1 MGVWTRLGRLELLV
15 VSDGPIRFDA
25 GAMFGVTPRVLWE
38 PLAGPLDEQH
48 RLTAGLNC
56 LLVRAAG
63 KLVLVETGVGS
74 KRGSRSPAGAGLEET
89 GRLLAELARE
99 GIAPADVDIV
109 VNTHLHFDHAG
120 GNTRLEDGRP
130 VPTFPRARYFV
141 PRAEWE
147 EAQRP
152 NERTRATYLR
162 ENFEP
167 LDDAGLVELV
177 DGPAEIAP
185 GVRMVPAPGHT
196 AGHYLV
202 ELESDG
208 ELGIYLGEV
217 AQHPLMLERVA
228 WLSAFDVLPLVNLE
242 TKKKVIEKALER
254 RALLIAVHAP
264 YPGLGRLL
272 LEEGRRRWQP
282 LSPAGDG

>member
-1 MGVWTRLGRLELLV
+1 MSARLRLGQLELLV

-25 GAMFGVTPRVLWE
+25 GATFGVTPRVLWE
-38 PLAGPLDEQH
+38 PLVGPLDEQH
-48 RLTAGLNC
+48 RLPLGLNC
-56 LLVRAAG
+56 LVVRSG
-63 KLVLVETGVGS
+63 GRTVLIETGVGS

-89 GRLLAELARE
+89 GQLLEALARE
-99 GIAPADVDIV
+99 GIGPRDVDAVI
-109 VNTHLHFDHAG
+109 NTHLHFDHAG

-141 PRAEWE
+141 PKGEWE

-152 NERTRATYLR
+152 NERTRATYLP

-167 LDDAGLVELV
+167 LDDAGQVELV
-177 DGPAEIAP
+177 EGTAEVLP

-196 AGHYLV
+196 AHHYLV
-202 ELESDG
+202 ELESGG
-208 ELGIYLGEV
+208 ELAIYLGEV

-264 YPGLGRLL
+264 YPGLGRLV
-272 LEEGRRRWQP
+272 LEGDRRRWLP
-282 LSPAGDG
+282 LSSQGHE

>member
-1 MGVWTRLGRLELLV
+1 MSARLRLGQLELLV

-25 GAMFGVTPRVLWE
+25 GATFGVTPRVLWE
-38 PLAGPLDEQH
+38 PLVGPLDEQH
-48 RLTAGLNC
+48 RLPLGLNC
-56 LLVRAAG
+56 LVVRSG
-63 KLVLVETGVGS
+63 GRTVLIETGVGS

-89 GRLLAELARE
+89 GQLLEALARE
-99 GIAPADVDIV
+99 GIGPRDVDAVI
-109 VNTHLHFDHAG
+109 NTHLHFDHAG

-141 PRAEWE
+141 PKGEWE
-147 EAQRP
+147 EAQHP
-152 NERTRATYLR
+152 NERTRATYLP

-167 LDDAGLVELV
+167 LDDAGQVELV
-177 DGPAEIAP
+177 EGTAEVLP

-196 AGHYLV
+196 AHHYLV
-202 ELESDG
+202 ELESGG
-208 ELGIYLGEV
+208 ELAIYLGEV

-264 YPGLGRLL
+264 YPGLGRLV
-272 LEEGRRRWQP
+272 LEGDRRRWLP
-282 LSPAGDG
+282 LSSQGHE

>member
-109 VNTHLHFDHAG
+109 VNTPLHFDHAG

-141 PRAEWE
+141 PKGEWE

-152 NERTRATYLR
+152 NERTRATYLP

-167 LDDAGLVELV
+167 LDDAGQVELV
-177 DGPAEIAP
+177 EGTAEVLP

-196 AGHYLV
+196 AHHYLV
-202 ELESDG
+202 ELESGG
-208 ELGIYLGEV
+208 ELAIYLGEV

-264 YPGLGRLL
+264 YPGLGRLV
-272 LEEGRRRWQP
+272 LEGDRRRWLP
-282 LSPAGDG
+282 LSSQGHE

>member
-1 MGVWTRLGRLELLV
+1 
-15 VSDGPIRFDA
+15 
-25 GAMFGVTPRVLWE
+25 VLI
-38 PLAGPLDEQH
+38 
-48 RLTAGLNC
+48 
-56 LLVRAAG
+56 
-63 KLVLVETGVGS
+63 ETGVGS

-89 GRLLAELARE
+89 GQLLEALARE
-99 GIAPADVDIV
+99 GIGPRDVDAVI
-109 VNTHLHFDHAG
+109 NTHLHFDHAG

-141 PRAEWE
+141 PKGEWE

-152 NERTRATYLR
+152 NERTRATYLP

-167 LDDAGLVELV
+167 LDDAGQVELV
-177 DGPAEIAP
+177 EGTAEVLP

-196 AGHYLV
+196 AHHYLV
-202 ELESDG
+202 ELESGG
-208 ELGIYLGEV
+208 ELAIYLGEV

-264 YPGLGRLL
+264 YPGLGRLV
-272 LEEGRRRWQP
+272 LEGDRRRWLP
-282 LSPAGDG
+282 LSSQGHE

>member
-1 MGVWTRLGRLELLV
+1 MGVWFRLGKLELLV

-25 GAMFGVTPRVLWE
+25 GALFGVTPRVMWE
-38 PLAGPLDEQH
+38 PLVGPLDEQH

-56 LLVRAAG
+56 LVVRSGG
-63 KLVLVETGVGS
+63 KLVLVETGVGT
-74 KRGSRSPAGAGLEET
+74 KRGSRAPASAGLEET
-89 GRLLAELARE
+89 GRLLSELARE
-99 GIAPADVDIV
+99 GISPADVDV
-109 VNTHLHFDHAG
+109 VLNTHLHFDHAG
-120 GNTRLEDGRP
+120 GNTVLEGGRP
-130 VPTFPRARYFV
+130 VPAFPRARYFV
-141 PRAEWE
+141 PEGEWQ

-152 NERTRATYLR
+152 NERTRATYLA

-167 LDDAGLVELV
+167 LDDAGVVELV
-177 DGPAEIAP
+177 EGPVEVAP

-196 AGHYLV
+196 AHYLV
-202 ELESDG
+202 ELESEG
-208 ELGIYLGEV
+208 ELAIYLGEV

-254 RALLIAVHAP
+254 RALIVSVHAP

-282 LSPAGDG
+282 LPPEGHE

>member
-1 MGVWTRLGRLELLV
+1 MSARLRLGQLELLV

-25 GAMFGVTPRVLWE
+25 GATFGVTPRVLWE
-38 PLAGPLDEQH
+38 PLVGPLDEQH
-48 RLTAGLNC
+48 RLPLGLNC
-56 LLVRAAG
+56 LVVRSG
-63 KLVLVETGVGS
+63 GRTVLIETGVGS

-89 GRLLAELARE
+89 GQLLEALARE
-99 GIAPADVDIV
+99 GIGPRDVDAVI
-109 VNTHLHFDHAG
+109 NTHLHFDHAG
-120 GNTRLEDGRP
+120 GNTRLENGRP

-141 PRAEWE
+141 PKGEWE

-152 NERTRATYLR
+152 NERTRATYLP

-167 LDDAGLVELV
+167 LDDAGQVELV
-177 DGPAEIAP
+177 EGTAEVLP

-196 AGHYLV
+196 AHHYLV
-202 ELESDG
+202 ELESGG
-208 ELGIYLGEV
+208 ELAIYLGEV

-264 YPGLGRLL
+264 YPGLGRLV
-272 LEEGRRRWQP
+272 LEGDRRRWLP
-282 LSPAGDG
+282 LSSQGHE